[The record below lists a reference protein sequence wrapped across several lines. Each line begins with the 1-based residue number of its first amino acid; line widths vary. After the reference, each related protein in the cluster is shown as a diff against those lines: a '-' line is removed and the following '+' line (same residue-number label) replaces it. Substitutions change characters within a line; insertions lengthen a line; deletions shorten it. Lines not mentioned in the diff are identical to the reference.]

1 MLNRNQQGN
10 YKGVKAEVQKR
21 KKADRVFI
29 ELIELY

>member
-21 KKADRVFI
+21 KKADG
-29 ELIELY
+29 LLLNL